1 MKTLVVIAHPNLETS
16 VVNKRWVEELK
27 KYPEQYTI
35 HEIYKAYPDGK
46 IDVEKEQKL
55 IESHENLVFQF
66 PVYWFN
72 CPPLL
77 KQWLD
82 DVFAFGWAFGPE
94 GDKLEG
100 RKIALAVSAGIRN
113 EDYSK
118 SGRYQYTLDEVLVPF
133 KTTALYCKADYR
145 SFFAFYGAEY
155 EPSESDI
162 ENSAHDY
169 VKFLKEL

>member
-1 MKTLVVIAHPNLETS
+1 MKTLVVIAHPNIETS

-27 KYPEQYTI
+27 KYPEKYTI
-35 HEIYKAYPDGK
+35 HEIYKVYPDAK

-55 IESHENLVFQF
+55 VESHGNLIFQF
-66 PVYWFN
+66 PIFWFN

-82 DVFAFGWAFGPE
+82 DVFAYGWAFGSE

-100 RKIALAVSAGIRN
+100 RKLALAVSAGIKN
-113 EDYSK
+113 EDYSE
-118 SGRYQYTLDEVLVPF
+118 SGRYQFTLEQILVPF
-133 KTTALYCKADYR
+133 KTTAIYCKADYR

-155 EPSESDI
+155 EPSESEI
-162 ENSAHDY
+162 EKSAHDY
-169 VKFLKEL
+169 LQFLKEL